1 MQRRGVLILSVLC
14 ALGWMGC
21 DDSSDEDAR
30 TSCVSATFAPR
41 CADTAQLIVCANG
54 YEMTMH
60 CGANATCADGKCL
73 PTSACTEGEKK
84 CSDDAGSLMTCTGGA
99 WVPSVCAH
107 GCDGGQCLVATDTC
121 NTEGGR
127 KCNADSTGTLVC
139 QGGVWV
145 PTDDLCHYGCTSG
158 RCDEKVEELKVNE

>member
-84 CSDDAGSLMTCTGGA
+84 CSDDAASLLTCTGGVWKSEACPSGSTCASNACVPTSACKEGEKKCSDDAGSLMTCTGG
-99 WVPSVCAH
+99 
-107 GCDGGQCLVATDTC
+107 
-121 NTEGGR
+121 
-127 KCNADSTGTLVC
+127 
-139 QGGVWV
+139 VW
-145 PTDDLCHYGCTSG
+145 TS
-158 RCDEKVEELKVNE
+158 EP